1 MAINPNGTIIT
12 ALNANDLLE
21 RSNQMD
27 NKFMSS
33 ILENNLES
41 LNEDSISIIYKE
53 FLDEA
58 VKLK

>member
-1 MAINPNGTIIT
+1 MAINSNGTIIT